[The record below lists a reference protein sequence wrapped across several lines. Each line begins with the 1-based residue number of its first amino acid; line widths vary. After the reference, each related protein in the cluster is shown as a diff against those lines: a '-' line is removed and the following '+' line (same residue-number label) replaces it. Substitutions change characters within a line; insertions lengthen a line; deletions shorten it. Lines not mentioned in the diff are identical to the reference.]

1 MTLQS
6 SGIRVRI
13 LGDDSDLK
21 SKLDDSR
28 KALDKWAK
36 IAVAAAAAAG
46 TAIVKT
52 TAESSREIANLSRL
66 VGESTTEFQRN
77 AAAARTLGI
86 EQEKYADIMK
96 DVQDKVGDFIQTGA
110 GPMADF
116 FENIAPKVGVT
127 ADQFRKLNG
136 RDALQ
141 LYVDSLEKANVSQN
155 EMTFFMEAIAS
166 DASLLI
172 PLLEEGGAQFD
183 ALGDRAEHAGAVLNE
198 IDLAKMEAMQ
208 RSIQESQ
215 ELFTGLTNQIALQ
228 LAPVLQ
234 GMSDLFGENG
244 TKADDMKKAVE
255 KAFEF
260 TIKGS
265 GLVADGIRGIHVI
278 IKGLEAGFWALS
290 AVTAEIFEQMARGV
304 DDFVVKPVMS
314 SINAMID
321 GVNKLPGVD
330 IDRIVVGDSVAVQKL
345 TEISDAATAK
355 MRETAGE
362 LHDLLM
368 EPLPSDALEQFVELA
383 QEKSEEAAK
392 KIAETRQNVGL
403 AIPDIPGTG
412 TDPEVVAEQNKV
424 DAMLAAY
431 QAYGQARIDSQE
443 DFNKTEEEKAKAF
456 ADKMRAI
463 DEQRFNS
470 QLQGASSFFGDL
482 SSLMNTESRT
492 LFEIGKAAAIA
503 QAVVDGIA
511 AAVSSFKF
519 GAQLGGPVLGGAFAA
534 ASAAATGVQIAAL
547 AATSFGSASSGGSAV
562 PGSVSTPSAGLEAGP
577 ANGQQGSASGATSTL
592 FVEGINPTALFTGD
606 SVRTLANEL
615 LEYQRDGGQVVL
627 T

>member
-13 LGDDSDLK
+13 IGDDSDLK

-36 IAVAAAAAAG
+36 LAVAGAAAAG
-46 TAIVKT
+46 AAIVKS

-77 AAAARTLGI
+77 AAAAKTLGI

-127 ADQFRKLNG
+127 ADQFKKLNG

-166 DASLLI
+166 DASMLI
-172 PLLEEGGAQFD
+172 PLLKDSGEQFD
-183 ALGDRAEHAGAVLNE
+183 ALGDRAEEAGAVMSS

-208 RSIQESQ
+208 RSFDESR
-215 ELFTGLTNQIALQ
+215 ELLTGLTNQIALQ
-228 LAPVLQ
+228 LAPILQ
-234 GMSDLFGENG
+234 GIGDLFESSGD
-244 TKADDMKKAVE
+244 KAEGMRKAVE

-265 GLVADGIRGIHVI
+265 GIVADGIRGIHIV
-278 IKGLEAGFWALS
+278 IKGIEAAFWGLS

-304 DDFVVKPVMS
+304 DDFVVKPIMS

-321 GVNKLPGVD
+321 GINKLPGVD
-330 IDRIVVGDSVAVQKL
+330 IDRIVIGDSAAVSKL

-355 MRETAGE
+355 MKETAGE

-368 EPLPSDALEQFVELA
+368 EPLPSAALENFVKLA

-392 KIAETRQNVGL
+392 AIAETRDNVGL
-403 AIPDIPGTG
+403 AIPEIPDPGQ
-412 TDPEVVAEQNKV
+412 DPEVVAEQNKV

-443 DFNKTEEEKAKAF
+443 DFNATEEEKAKAF
-456 ADKMRAI
+456 ADKMKAI
-463 DEQRFNS
+463 DEQRFNN
-470 QLQGASSFFGDL
+470 QLAGASSFFGDL

-519 GAQLGGPVLGGAFAA
+519 GASIGGPVLGGAFAA

-547 AATSFGSASSGGSAV
+547 AATSFGSTSSGGATGAS
-562 PGSVSTPSAGLEAGP
+562 PSVAAPSVDQSVG
-577 ANGQQGSASGATSTL
+577 GQQGNASGSTSTL
-592 FVEGINPTALFTGD
+592 FVEGLSGD
-606 SVRTLANEL
+606 GLVSMMDVRKLAGEL